1 MQLAIILCI
10 INQTIL
16 SSTGYPKMFSF
27 QDFCLLVSVVTEVE
41 ETLIYNNNGKVQFFK
56 RIILLI
62 LFKRAMFFG
71 TNCVGELN

>member
-41 ETLIYNNNGKVQFFK
+41 ETLIYNNNGKVQFF
-56 RIILLI
+56 
-62 LFKRAMFFG
+62 
-71 TNCVGELN
+71 